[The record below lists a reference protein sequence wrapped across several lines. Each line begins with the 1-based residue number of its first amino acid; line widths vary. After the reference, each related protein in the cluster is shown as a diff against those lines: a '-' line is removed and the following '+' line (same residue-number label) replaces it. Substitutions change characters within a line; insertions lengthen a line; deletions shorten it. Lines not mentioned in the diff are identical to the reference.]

1 MLSISLPNVPK
12 FEKIGENKSK
22 FTVEG
27 CYPGYGVTIGNA
39 LRRVLMSSLGGSS
52 VTEVKIKGVTH
63 EFTTLKNVKEDVVQ
77 IILNLKKVRF
87 KLHETEEVVVS
98 LKTKGQKEVTAKD
111 IKLPAGVEI
120 ANPEQ
125 HIATLTSK
133 TAELEMEIKL
143 EKGIG
148 YVPVEQRERDEKELG
163 AIAVDATFSPIK
175 RVNFKVDNM
184 RVGKRTDYDKI
195 TLEVE
200 TDGTITPEDAYKE
213 AVEVLMSQFNAIS
226 GLEEFSLEQSKP
238 EDEEEKK
245 EEKSGTEISALNL
258 STRIHNVLKDN
269 DVTKVE
275 DLVEMKESELNNLSG
290 MGKKG
295 VEEIKKSIEK
305 LGYSFK
311 K

>member
-1 MLSISLPNVPK
+1 
-12 FEKIGENKSK
+12 
-22 FTVEG
+22 
-27 CYPGYGVTIGNA
+27 
-39 LRRVLMSSLGGSS
+39 
-52 VTEVKIKGVTH
+52 
-63 EFTTLKNVKEDVVQ
+63 VVQ